1 MIFSKLF
8 RPSSAKVIAESL
20 YRRIVEQARR
30 PEFYARLGVPDSVDG
45 RFEMIVL
52 HMALVI
58 RRLGGDSKTAQ
69 ALFDLMFAD
78 MDLNLREM
86 GVSDIGLARHI
97 KRMAKGF
104 LGRAN
109 AYEEGLS
116 LEDDQKLSTA
126 LRRNL
131 YGTCTDVAPEL
142 LSAIISYVRRE
153 SASLLKQEAV
163 ESGEI
168 SFGGP
173 PL

>member
-8 RPSSAKVIAESL
+8 RTSTTKLLAEAL
-20 YRRIVEQARR
+20 YRRLLEQARR

-58 RRLGGDSKTAQ
+58 RRLGGDSETSQ

-86 GVSDIGLARHI
+86 GVSDIGLARHV

-104 LGRAN
+104 FGRAK
-109 AYEEGLS
+109 AYEEGLAS
-116 LEDDQKLSTA
+116 EDDAGLNAA

-131 YGTCTDVAPEL
+131 YGTCAEVAPEL
-142 LSAIISYVRRE
+142 LSAMTAYVRRE
-153 SASLLKQEAV
+153 SASLLIQEAV

-168 SFGGP
+168 SFGEP

>member
-8 RPSSAKVIAESL
+8 RPSTTKLLADAL
-20 YRRIVEQARR
+20 YRCIVEQARR

-58 RRLGGDSKTAQ
+58 RRLGGDSETSQ

-86 GVSDIGLARHI
+86 GVSDIGLARHV

-109 AYEEGLS
+109 AYGEGLA
-116 LEDDQKLSTA
+116 LDDDQELMAA

-131 YGTCTDVAPEL
+131 YGTCTEVAPEL
-142 LSAIISYVRRE
+142 LSAMTAYVRRE
-153 SASLLKQEAV
+153 SASLLKQDTV
-163 ESGEI
+163 ESGEV
-168 SFGGP
+168 SFGEP